1 MMKYFIFTLLFL
13 SSFTLSAQS
22 PLCAS
27 RPTTFCCEYVS
38 SVTINGQ
45 TYAGSNG
52 FTSSSGGNPAGY
64 YDYTTGTAVPT
75 ITAGN
80 TISISYTAVTNGN
93 YMEYFKLW
101 IDFNGNGSLTDAGEL
116 IHSYNVSWT
125 GTKTMTASFVVPTTV
140 YNGLVYM
147 RFIMQYSGS
156 PVICG
161 TYSYGNT
168 FDFKTTIVGAQ
179 PNPNNPKPTET
190 IGGKVT
196 IPSGLSVRPKM
207 KLFKVNGSTLTLVD
221 SVIVDTNGD
230 YKLKPDSY
238 NTTYR
243 VVPSFSPSLTTTDLT
258 LLLNEAK
265 NVTVPPVLVPG
276 LVLTSGPK
284 MMAGD
289 INKDGSVY
297 IDDGYLLA
305 ANLSGLIPFNTVL
318 WFTSSDYSTIT
329 ISNFKTITS
338 VTHFT
343 VSFVTS
349 TISNLN
355 IKYVVLGDTDLSSSS
370 Q

>member
-1 MMKYFIFTLLFL
+1 MIRYVIFILLFL
-13 SSFTLSAQS
+13 MSFGVKAQS

-52 FTSSSGGNPAGY
+52 FAASSGGNPAGY

-80 TISISYTAVTNGN
+80 TISISYTAVTSGN

-125 GTKTMTASFVVPTTV
+125 GTKTITSSFVVPTTV
-140 YNGLVYM
+140 YNGQVYM

-161 TYSYGNT
+161 TYAYGNT

-179 PNPNNPKPTET
+179 PNPNNPTPTET
-190 IGGKVT
+190 ISGKVT
-196 IPSGLSVRPKM
+196 IPSGLTVRPM
-207 KLFKVNGSTLTLVD
+207 VKLFKVSGTILTLVD
-221 SVIVDTNGD
+221 STIVASNGD
-230 YKLKPDSY
+230 YTLKPTDY
-238 NTTYR
+238 NSNYR
-243 VVPSFSPSLTTTDLT
+243 VVPSYSPSLTPTDLT
-258 LLLNEAK
+258 TLLNEAK
-265 NVTVPPVLVPG
+265 NVNVPPILPAG
-276 LVLTSGPK
+276 LVLTTGPK
-284 MMAGD
+284 MMSGD
-289 INKDGSVY
+289 INGDGKVY
-297 IDDGYLLA
+297 LDDAYLLA
-305 ANLSGLIPFNTVL
+305 ANLSGMIPFNKTF
-318 WFTSSDYSTIT
+318 WYTSSDYSTISLINFNT
-329 ISNFKTITS
+329 IIPSTY
-338 VTHFT
+338 FT
-343 VSFVTS
+343 VNFTTTS
-349 TISNLN
+349 ITLN
-355 IKYVVLGDTDLSSSS
+355 IKYIVLGDTDLSSSS